1 MPLYKISNI
10 KIPISELEKPLIEV
24 IHTKFP
30 FEITTNHQIK
40 LLKKSLDA
48 RKKTDIFHL
57 ITLQINLTEVEVK
70 KIEDKQPKWQ
80 VAPLK
85 DAVYADLN
93 LIIDKLPETKV
104 GTKKL
109 IKPLIIG
116 MGPAGIFAALTF
128 VKNGIAPIIFEQG
141 KRVEDRYKDIQKLF
155 KHGELNENSNIQNG
169 EGGAGTFSD
178 GKLYSRVKSNLRET
192 VLETL
197 VHFGASPDILFES
210 HPHIGT
216 DKLRN
221 ILINIRK
228 YLESFG
234 TQIFYDTQ
242 IQKIIPG
249 SNKVELI
256 DQNQKIYVGDLLVL
270 SPGHSSRQL
279 YKNLAGVVQIE
290 SKPFAVGFRIELPQ
304 SLINQAQWG
313 FTASGAFGA
322 KGPKYF
328 ENAAAFSFT
337 TQVDGYGIYSF
348 CMCPG
353 GIALPA
359 SSHTGHQVVNGM
371 SNSTRSSGYANSG
384 YVIEV
389 QPGRDYGTNVYDGMD
404 FQSKI
409 ETTAFNLNKNQ
420 YVAPAQRVNSFLAG
434 KVDAT
439 LPKSSYPRQLD
450 PVDLNNLF
458 NLELTSR
465 FKQSL
470 RHFDRVMKGVLSE
483 DSILLAA
490 ETRTSSPIRIPRN
503 DHYQS
508 SHPLI
513 YPAGEGPGYAGG
525 IMSAAIDGI
534 NVASAIKLQ
543 YD

>member
-1 MPLYKISNI
+1 LS
-10 KIPISELEKPLIEV
+10 
-24 IHTKFP
+24 
-30 FEITTNHQIK
+30 
-40 LLKKSLDA
+40 D
-48 RKKTDIFHL
+48 
-57 ITLQINLTEVEVK
+57 VEVK

-80 VAPLK
+80 IATLK
-85 DAVYADLN
+85 SSVYAEVN
-93 LIIDKLPETKV
+93 LIVDKQTQTKIETK
-104 GTKKL
+104 KP

-128 VKNGIAPIIFEQG
+128 VKNGITPIIFEQG

-228 YLESFG
+228 YLESHG
-234 TQIFYDTQ
+234 AQIFYDTQ

-249 SNKVELI
+249 LDKVELI
-256 DQNQKIYVGDLLVL
+256 DQNQKSYTGDLLVL

-313 FTASGAFGA
+313 FAE
-322 KGPKYF
+322 GPKYF

-337 TQVDGYGIYSF
+337 TQVDDYGIYSF

-359 SSHTGHQVVNGM
+359 TSHIGHQVVNGM

-389 QPGRDYGTNVYDGMD
+389 QPGRDYGKNIYDGMD
-404 FQSKI
+404 FQTQI
-409 ETTAFNLNKNQ
+409 ETKAFNLNKNQ
-420 YVAPAQRVNSFLAG
+420 YVAPAQRVTSFLAG

-470 RHFDRVMKGVLSE
+470 RNFDRVMKGVFSE
-483 DSILLAA
+483 ESILLAA

-534 NVASAIKLQ
+534 NVANSIVEVSSSR
-543 YD
+543 

>member
-1 MPLYKISNI
+1 MPLLKISNI
-10 KIPISELEKPLIEV
+10 KVPIKELDKPLIDL
-24 IHTKFP
+24 IQKQFP
-30 FEITTNHQIK
+30 FEIKPGHGLK

-48 RKKTDIFHL
+48 RKKTDIFYL
-57 ITLQINLTEVEVK
+57 MTVEINLSDSEIK
-70 KIEDKQPKWQ
+70 KIESSQPKWQ
-80 VAPLK
+80 MNKSKPDEK
-85 DAVYADLN
+85 QFQ
-93 LIIDKLPETKV
+93 LILEKGLGNSNKL
-104 GTKKL
+104 
-109 IKPLIIG
+109 KPLIIG

-141 KRVEDRYKDIQKLF
+141 KKVEERYKDIQKIF
-155 KHGELNENSNIQNG
+155 KHGELIENSNIQNG

-178 GKLYSRVKSNLRET
+178 GKLYSRVKSDLRET
-192 VLETL
+192 VLQTL
-197 VHFGASPDILFES
+197 VHFGANPEILYES

-228 YLESFG
+228 YLENHG
-234 TQIFYDTQ
+234 AQIFYDTQ
-242 IQKIIPG
+242 IQKIKPTD
-249 SNKVELI
+249 KYVEVT
-256 DQNQKIYVGDLLVL
+256 DQNQKCYSGDVLVL

-279 YKNLAGVVQIE
+279 FQNLNGVVQIE
-290 SKPFAVGFRIELPQ
+290 SKPFAVGFRIEFSQ
-304 SLINQAQWG
+304 SLVNQAQWG
-313 FTASGAFGA
+313 F
-322 KGPKYF
+322 KQGPKYF

-359 SSHTGHQVVNGM
+359 TSHAKHQVVNGM

-389 QPGRDYGTNVYDGMD
+389 QPGRDYGNGIFDGIH
-404 FQSKI
+404 FQSQI
-409 ETTAFNLNKNQ
+409 EQAAFNLGKNA
-420 YVAPAQRVNSFLAG
+420 YAAPSQRVTSFLEG

-439 LPKSSYPRQLD
+439 LPKGSYPRGLD
-450 PVDLNNLF
+450 PVDLNHLF
-458 NLELTSR
+458 NKDLTAR

-470 RHFDRVMKGVLSE
+470 KNFDRIMKGVISNE
-483 DSILLAA
+483 SILMAT

-503 DHYQS
+503 EKYQS

-534 NVASAIKLQ
+534 NVAKAIAHLDSAR
-543 YD
+543 

>member
-1 MPLYKISNI
+1 MTLYKISNI
-10 KIPISELEKPLIEV
+10 KVPIGELEKPLIDV

-30 FEITTNHQIK
+30 FEITANHQLK

-57 ITLQINLTEVEVK
+57 ITLEINLSVDEIK

-80 VAPLK
+80 IALLK
-85 DAVYADLN
+85 SSVYAEVN
-93 LIIDKLPETKV
+93 LITDTTAAP
-104 GTKKL
+104 KKS

-155 KHGELNENSNIQNG
+155 KQGELNENSNIQNG

-197 VHFGASPDILFES
+197 VHFGASPNILFES

-228 YLESFG
+228 YLESHG

-249 SNKVELI
+249 SDKVELI
-256 DQNQKIYVGDLLVL
+256 DQNQKSYVGDLLVL

-313 FTASGAFGA
+313 FA

-337 TQVDGYGIYSF
+337 TQVDDYGIYSF

-359 SSHTGHQVVNGM
+359 SSHIGHQVVNGM

-389 QPGRDYGTNVYDGMD
+389 QPGRDYGTGIYDGMD
-404 FQSKI
+404 FQTQI
-409 ETTAFNLNKNQ
+409 ETKAFNLNKNQ
-420 YVAPAQRVNSFLAG
+420 YVAPAQRVTSFLEG

-470 RHFDRVMKGVLSE
+470 RNFDRVMKGVFSNE
-483 DSILLAA
+483 SILLAA

-503 DHYQS
+503 EQYQS

-534 NVASAIKLQ
+534 NVANSIVEPSGSR
-543 YD
+543 